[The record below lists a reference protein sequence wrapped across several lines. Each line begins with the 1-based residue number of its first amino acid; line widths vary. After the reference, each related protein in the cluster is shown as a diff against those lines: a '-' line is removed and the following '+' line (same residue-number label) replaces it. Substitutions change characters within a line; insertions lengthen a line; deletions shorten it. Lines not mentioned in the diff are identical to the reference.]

1 MGVGILGATLI
12 MALGRRMVAAHTS
25 GIDVAAALR
34 PETHRLL
41 SSHELRV
48 VQEALGLSLR
58 DVFLQMFAL
67 SLLVILLSCLLKAGR
82 ADAGEPIEEDS
93 GYSHDHFA

>member
-12 MALGRRMVAAHTS
+12 MALGRRLVAAHAS

-41 SSHELRV
+41 SSHELQV
-48 VQEALGLSLR
+48 VQEALGRSLR

-67 SLLVILLSCLLKAGR
+67 SLLVILLSALLKPGR
-82 ADAGEPIEEDS
+82 ADAGEQADEDS
-93 GYSHDHFA
+93 EYTHDHFA

>member
-12 MALGRRMVAAHTS
+12 MALGRRLVAAHAS

-41 SSHELRV
+41 SSHQLRV
-48 VQEALGLSLR
+48 VQEALGRSLR
-58 DVFLQMFAL
+58 DLYLQMFAL
-67 SLLVILLSCLLKAGR
+67 SLLVILLSTLLRAGR
-82 ADAGEPIEEDS
+82 ADAVVPGDDLEDAQA
-93 GYSHDHFA
+93 HFA

>member
-12 MALGRRMVAAHTS
+12 MALGRRLVAAHAS

-41 SSHELRV
+41 SSHELQV
-48 VQEALGLSLR
+48 VQEALGRSLR

-67 SLLVILLSCLLKAGR
+67 SLLVILLSALLKAGR
-82 ADAGEPIEEDS
+82 ADAAEPTDDDRE
-93 GYSHDHFA
+93 YTHDLLS